1 MLAAAIAVGSTLQAV
16 SAKSFPPLG
25 PVLPAPRFP
34 SKGDLVKEVVEGL
47 RAQLDQ
53 TLGVSINAS
62 GISIGVKSIHEKD
75 DIFSYHFT
83 PSVMTDIG
91 TDNIDENTIYRVGS
105 VSKLFPAVIAL
116 QLGIDLD
123 ASVLEFLPELG
134 ENSDGDVIE
143 TIQWKDISA
152 GSLMS
157 HLSGLPTET
166 SMDLTILV
174 DYPWTKKGLPKV
186 PRDEAAKCS
195 GLYDTKPCGTAELID
210 ALKRSHS
217 VWLLNSSPVYYN
229 TGFAVLALVIEAV
242 TVEKFEDLVQER
254 IFDVLEMDSTSFSG
268 PVEAF
273 NTHGFVP
280 VTDDTW
286 NITLG
291 VDEPDILAFME
302 AVASNIL
309 LSPVETRKWLKR
321 QSNTTSLSQSV
332 GSPWEILRSDTLTS
346 DKRVVDVYTKSGALG
361 LYNALVGIIPDY
373 DIIFSVMA
381 GGPEVYLNPFS
392 LSQLASTV
400 ITNLV
405 PAIEEAG
412 RVEASIS
419 AAGIYIDKTTKSTL
433 ELELG
438 DGPGL
443 RVKRLNMR
451 GYNALSDISSYSLQ
465 AAAMELSSGIDIL
478 EVPVIVRL
486 YPTDITNE
494 HGNTGNSTAE
504 ILW

>member
-123 ASVLEFLPELG
+123 ASVLEFFPELG

-157 HLSGLPTET
+157 HLSGLPTER
-166 SMDLTILV
+166 
-174 DYPWTKKGLPKV
+174 LPKV

-291 VDEPDILAFME
+291 VDEPAG
-302 AVASNIL
+302 
-309 LSPVETRKWLKR
+309 VETRKWLKR

-346 DKRVVDVYTKSGALG
+346 DKRVVDVYTKSGALR

-451 GYNALSDISSYSLQ
+451 GYNALSNISSYSLQ

-478 EVPVIVRL
+478 KVPVIVRL